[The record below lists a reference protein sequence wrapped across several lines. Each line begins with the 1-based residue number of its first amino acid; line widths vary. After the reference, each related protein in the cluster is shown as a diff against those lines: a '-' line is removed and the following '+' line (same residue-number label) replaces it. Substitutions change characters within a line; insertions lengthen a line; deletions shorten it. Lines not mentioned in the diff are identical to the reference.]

1 MFDMKLSAR
10 LSKWGAVGALALA
23 TTALAQKEQWL
34 DYHVNREGRG
44 YVFLDLTTNRPPNLK
59 FPKCN
64 ATPYFAQWTTPMDP
78 AGRWVCLDR
87 TRKSGLYDRLYLDTT
102 GNGRLDDK
110 TPVGTMQRDQYSATF
125 EPVRVVFK
133 GEDGPVTY
141 HLIFRFMQYGDD
153 EARLYASSAGYYAGK
168 VDIGGKK
175 RLIELIDEN
184 VNGTFN
190 DRGPDMSDA
199 DGVSIDEGKLGEW
212 RLGKMLEADG
222 QFYQIEVARDGAF
235 IKLQKAENVKLGQVR
250 VPEAIKEFVAYGENG
265 HFTRK
270 PAKGEFT
277 LPVGAYRIQGWKID
291 RKDAK
296 GATWHLDA
304 SGFNESARF
313 EVAASKPVT
322 LEVGEPMR
330 LALRFTRPFAGPE
343 VRVPTNQLT
352 FNLGFEGHYGE
363 SVQIMKGNER
373 PPGPRLTLT
382 SLDGTYRHTNTFEF
396 G

>member
-1 MFDMKLSAR
+1 MTLSGR

-23 TTALAQKEQWL
+23 TTASAQKEQWL

-44 YVFLDLTTNRPPNLK
+44 YVFLGLTTNRPPNV
-59 FPKCN
+59 KCPDFN
-64 ATPYFAQWTTPMDP
+64 SQPYFAQWTTPMDS
-78 AGRWVCLDR
+78 AGRWVCFDR
-87 TRKSGLYDRLYLDTT
+87 TRKSGQYDRVYFDTT

-125 EPVRVVFK
+125 EPVRAVFK
-133 GEDGPVTY
+133 GEDGPITY
-141 HLIFRFMQYGDD
+141 HLIFRFMQYGDG
-153 EARLYASSAGYYAGK
+153 EAQSYASSAGYYAGK
-168 VDIGGKK
+168 VDIGGMK
-175 RLIELIDEN
+175 REIELIDEN

-199 DGVSIDEGKLGEW
+199 DGVAIDGGKLGER
-212 RLGKMLEADG
+212 RLGKMLEVDG
-222 QFYQIEVARDGAF
+222 QFYQVEVARDGAF

-250 VPEAIKEFVAYGENG
+250 VPEAISEFVAYGENG

-277 LPVGAYRIQGWKID
+277 LPVGEYRIQSWKIN
-291 RKDAK
+291 RKDAR
-296 GATWHLDA
+296 GAAWELSG
-304 SGFNESARF
+304 SGFNDSARF
-313 EVAASKPVT
+313 EVAAGNPVV
-322 LEVGEPMR
+322 LEVGEPMHA
-330 LALRFTRPFAGPE
+330 ALRIARPVTGPDM
-343 VRVPTNQLT
+343 RVPTNQLT
-352 FNLGFEGHYGE
+352 FNLGFEGRYGE